1 MDISGKIL
9 RGKVNGKEMYCR
21 VPVARKIMGTGEKDT
36 KILIDCGVSADL
48 ADLSYNKKTGVYS
61 LDCSLQ
67 YEEDYMPSFSTITL
81 LYLLPGIFSVN
92 GHKYGIMFFSGPEN
106 NFGRRD
112 LNGLIIDTDN
122 EQEVE
127 KFTGHPISVLV
138 RLIEYVKTKQD

>member
-21 VPVARKIMGTGEKDT
+21 IPIARKIIGTGCKDT

-61 LDCSLQ
+61 LDPSLQ
-67 YEEDYMPSFSTITL
+67 YEEDYTPSFSTTML
-81 LYLLPGIFSVN
+81 LYLLPDVFSIN
-92 GHKYGIMFFSGPEN
+92 GHKYVIMIYSGHEN

-112 LNGLIIDTDN
+112 LNGLIIDIDN

-127 KFTGHPISVLV
+127 KFTGHPITVLV